1 MWAILAALSF
11 SLSICLNISIVSRQV
26 SRSISLFSFTL
37 FHLSFFSLLLSRRGQ
52 GGIPCS
58 PRSGQRVRDA
68 PFHRVGGYPG
78 FARLGSARPI
88 ASLLP
93 HPCSRLS
100 GVSLR
105 SASARLARLRLNRY
119 RVASSG
125 VQSLLG
131 VAHLM
136 CVPDCA
142 ALLHHQPPS

>member
-68 PFHRVGGYPG
+68 PFVGSGVIL
-78 FARLGSARPI
+78 ARLGSARLA
-88 ASLLP
+88 ASLRP

-119 RVASSG
+119 CVASSG
-125 VQSLLG
+125 VQSLLR

>member
-68 PFHRVGGYPG
+68 PFVGSGAIP
-78 FARLGSARPI
+78 ASLGSARLA

-119 RVASSG
+119 CVASSG
-125 VQSLLG
+125 VQSLLR